1 MYTVRVKMNT
11 PEGNRTA
18 CNVRQYRFDFPPL
31 NDWMAADANDT
42 PTMQITLESP
52 CSQGNGALSISAM
65 C

>member
-1 MYTVRVKMNT
+1 
-11 PEGNRTA
+11 
-18 CNVRQYRFDFPPL
+18 VRQYRFDFPPL